1 MAGMPQQP
9 AAVFLAL
16 LIALPAVGPVAASEA
31 ALAPSPASATL
42 PLTAPD
48 RAATP
53 SIQVSSDP
61 SDHGRP
67 DTTGRYIVILK
78 DGADTAAVADKARR
92 HDAVH
97 ADHSFGKAVKGFAAK
112 LDAHQK
118 HDIAADPNVVAIV
131 PDEVIQITAQVVP
144 TGVSRINGR
153 GKDVNRVNPPS
164 SASRTNVD
172 ADVAIVDTGIGP
184 HPDLNI
190 AGGYNCS
197 TTDHSAWRDKE
208 SHGTHVAG
216 TVGAINNDFG
226 VVGVAPGVRVWG
238 VKILND
244 DGYGLL
250 SWYVCGLDWVLA
262 QKDPK
267 DPTRPLFEAVNMS
280 VTKPGSDDHNC
291 GNTNNDILHKAV
303 CRVVAGGITI
313 VAAAANDHHNAS
325 QNIPASY
332 DEVTTVSA
340 LADTDGKAGGLG
352 GNRCYSWGG
361 YDKDDTFADFSNYG
375 ADVDIIAPGKCI
387 WSTIPGPSYKYMSG
401 TSMAAPAVTGA
412 VALYKASR
420 PKATPAE
427 VKEALRYLGNFN
439 WKTTTD
445 PDSMHEPL
453 LDVSRIWAL
462 GTFSI
467 KPSTATPPKVE
478 APLGGVLPI
487 TVGRS
492 ATFFERVRLSITAV
506 PAGLTASLTPS
517 SLVGWTAT
525 QASIAYTVA
534 AGTPPGIYQ
543 IGVQGTNQGRTVT
556 ASIPVEVVQDLPTTA
571 PPVARVVPAV
581 RAGMTMAPVTVSW
594 PAATDTS
601 GIAGYE
607 LQVQRGTSAWGGTV
621 TRTGAQRDASFNLE
635 NGIPY
640 MFRVRA
646 RDNVGNWGD
655 WTTAAAPTIVSRVD
669 DRSSSI
675 KYTGAWSRALD
686 KYASSGTYTTSGS
699 TGSIAA
705 FTFTGR
711 GISFVGRRTSTYGY
725 AEIFIDGAVAARVN
739 VRAAPSGNRWIV
751 FDRRFAASGT
761 HTIWVRVYGGT
772 PRGVGVDAFLV
783 TK

>member
-1 MAGMPQQP
+1 M
-9 AAVFLAL
+9 
-16 LIALPAVGPVAASEA
+16 
-31 ALAPSPASATL
+31 
-42 PLTAPD
+42 
-48 RAATP
+48 
-53 SIQVSSDP
+53 
-61 SDHGRP
+61 
-67 DTTGRYIVILK
+67 
-78 DGADTAAVADKARR
+78 
-92 HDAVH
+92 
-97 ADHSFGKAVKGFAAK
+97 
-112 LDAHQK
+112 
-118 HDIAADPNVVAIV
+118 
-131 PDEVIQITAQVVP
+131 
-144 TGVSRINGR
+144 
-153 GKDVNRVNPPS
+153 
-164 SASRTNVD
+164 
-172 ADVAIVDTGIGP
+172 
-184 HPDLNI
+184 
-190 AGGYNCS
+190 
-197 TTDHSAWRDKE
+197 
-208 SHGTHVAG
+208 
-216 TVGAINNDFG
+216 
-226 VVGVAPGVRVWG
+226 
-238 VKILND
+238 
-244 DGYGLL
+244 
-250 SWYVCGLDWVLA
+250 
-262 QKDPK
+262 
-267 DPTRPLFEAVNMS
+267 
-280 VTKPGSDDHNC
+280 
-291 GNTNNDILHKAV
+291 
-303 CRVVAGGITI
+303 
-313 VAAAANDHHNAS
+313 
-325 QNIPASY
+325 
-332 DEVTTVSA
+332 TTVSA

-621 TRTGAQRDASFNLE
+621 DPNRR
-635 NGIPY
+635 
-640 MFRVRA
+640 
-646 RDNVGNWGD
+646 
-655 WTTAAAPTIVSRVD
+655 PT
-669 DRSSSI
+669 
-675 KYTGAWSRALD
+675 
-686 KYASSGTYTTSGS
+686 
-699 TGSIAA
+699 
-705 FTFTGR
+705 
-711 GISFVGRRTSTYGY
+711 
-725 AEIFIDGAVAARVN
+725 
-739 VRAAPSGNRWIV
+739 
-751 FDRRFAASGT
+751 
-761 HTIWVRVYGGT
+761 
-772 PRGVGVDAFLV
+772 
-783 TK
+783 